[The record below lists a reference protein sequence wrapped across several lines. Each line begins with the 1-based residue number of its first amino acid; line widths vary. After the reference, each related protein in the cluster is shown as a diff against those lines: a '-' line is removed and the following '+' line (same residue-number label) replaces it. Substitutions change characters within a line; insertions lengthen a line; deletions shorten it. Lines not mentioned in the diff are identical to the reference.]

1 MWKVSFNSFI
11 SSSTSVNLIWS
22 QNNFRPQYKGNGY
35 CNDENNFAACEYDGG
50 DCCGDEVKTKWCND
64 CLCVDPEYNAGCEID
79 VYGQNPIIPPM
90 FFHAND
96 TFINLYQQDEG
107 TLKVDFDAKLKI
119 ECPRNGFKLSAL
131 SSKNSWDARYVD
143 DY

>member
-1 MWKVSFNSFI
+1 
-11 SSSTSVNLIWS
+11 
-22 QNNFRPQYKGNGY
+22 
-35 CNDENNFAACEYDGG
+35 
-50 DCCGDEVKTKWCND
+50 
-64 CLCVDPEYNAGCEID
+64 
-79 VYGQNPIIPPM
+79 M